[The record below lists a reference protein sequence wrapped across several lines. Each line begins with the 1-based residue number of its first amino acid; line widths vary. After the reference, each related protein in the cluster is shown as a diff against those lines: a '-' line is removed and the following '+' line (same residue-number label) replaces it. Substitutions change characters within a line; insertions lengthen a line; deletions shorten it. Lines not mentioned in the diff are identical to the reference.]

1 MTRVDWSHWKSASV
15 VRKFAAAAS
24 IFLSTGSSA
33 APLAWADATPAI
45 AKASAVI
52 AEMYLSF
59 MSFSSWHLAM
69 NYLVTWEDTLLEI
82 GCELRAG
89 GLSLKSTKRG
99 ARNMNSKMMVTMTS

>member
-1 MTRVDWSHWKSASV
+1 MTRVYWSHWKSASV
-15 VRKFAAAAS
+15 VRKFVAAAS

-45 AKASAVI
+45 ARTSAVI

-69 NYLVTWEDTLLEI
+69 NYLVAWEDTLPEI
-82 GCELRAG
+82 GCEMRAG
-89 GLSLKSTKRG
+89 GLSLKSMNRG
-99 ARNMNSKMMVTMTS
+99 ARKMNSRMMVTIT